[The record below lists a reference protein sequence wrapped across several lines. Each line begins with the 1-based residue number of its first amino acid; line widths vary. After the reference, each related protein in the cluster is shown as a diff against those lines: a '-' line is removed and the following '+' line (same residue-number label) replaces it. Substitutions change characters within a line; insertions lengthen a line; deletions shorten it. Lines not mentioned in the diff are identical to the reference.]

1 MMANIL
7 FYQSGDDSEDSGVK
21 VDHINYTF
29 TRLYSRVC
37 CSIALQCDA
46 CINLLCVYARFQTF
60 SIGPINFT
68 LQMIY
73 VGVISAL
80 LVFPASIGIV
90 ALFRLS
96 TAYAFHFQIEVP
108 HMHINTIRSPSN
120 MLPVLDIQQINHDL
134 KPRNQLVIKTLM
146 TTKTLKKLQ

>member
-1 MMANIL
+1 MAGKEELTSFHHLFWTKTQKNLTDGHIWFSIFHRPPRSRFTRVQRLTCCLALLFTSMMANIL

-90 ALFRLS
+90 ALFRL
-96 TAYAFHFQIEVP
+96 
-108 HMHINTIRSPSN
+108 
-120 MLPVLDIQQINHDL
+120 
-134 KPRNQLVIKTLM
+134 
-146 TTKTLKKLQ
+146 